1 MAQEPKVGWAV
12 SPSALK
18 LAYIRQYARGNTA
31 LDVGCGRGWY
41 ASALADAGFSVSGI
55 DLANRVEDNRVLVLE
70 REIAAPLPFVDGQF
84 DTVVMFD
91 ILEHLVDEAGIMA
104 EIARIC
110 RGRLILS
117 VPHADDGFL
126 PIYGLT
132 YLHHVD
138 DTHVREYLPGS
149 LNSLL
154 TGYGFKTISLKLE
167 GQPTIPL
174 VFSEFFRGGRLVQ
187 QMVRYAITVLYKVG
201 ILHNKAIAGDIFYV
215 GERT

>member
-1 MAQEPKVGWAV
+1 MAQEQKVGWTV

-18 LAYIRQYARGNTA
+18 LAYIKEHAKGSTA

-41 ASALADAGFSVSGI
+41 ASALADAGFAVTGI
-55 DLANRVEDNRVLVLE
+55 DQFNRVEDGRITVLE
-70 REIAAPLPFVDGQF
+70 RDITAPLPFEDGQF

-91 ILEHLVDEAGIMA
+91 ILEHLEDEAGILE

-126 PIYGLT
+126 PTYGLT

-138 DTHVREYLPGS
+138 DTHVREYLPDG
-149 LNSLL
+149 LDALL
-154 TGYGFKTISLKLE
+154 TGYGFKTIRLSLE

-174 VFSEFFRGGRLVQ
+174 VFSEFFRGGRFVQ
-187 QMVRYAITVLYKVG
+187 TLARYAITALNKIG
-201 ILHNKAIAGDIFYV
+201 ILHNPSVAGDIFYV
-215 GERT
+215 GERA